1 MIFSTGFR
9 THLFNLFKKH
19 HFKITAILI
28 MLGIGGVAA
37 ATNIVINSGAP
48 ISVGSG
54 SIVATSCDEAITV
67 QALPKFSSTT
77 KLFNVETITVS
88 GVNESTCGNKQMEMM
103 TLLDGTPV
111 FTSWTIASSS
121 NTNGIYYFTSAT
133 SNVNSA
139 YANTALTPNNVIS
152 FSNFALTF
160 KDITTYFAPV
170 GMTLTVTN
178 GSGDTNSPITA
189 NVALRFLAIETPA
202 AVDIS
207 MVLKSKPAGAST
219 PTVSGGTGRANG
231 SSAGWV
237 NLTLT
242 PSITP
247 TVDGTYVFTVI
258 ARDVSSNV
266 SSVVADVQF
275 IAVTNSEP

>member
-9 THLFNLFKKH
+9 THLFDIFKKH

-54 SIVATSCDEAITV
+54 SIVATSCDEAITI
-67 QALPKFSSTT
+67 QALPKFSSST

-88 GVNESTCGNKQMEMM
+88 GVNESTCGYKEMEMM

-111 FTSWTIASSS
+111 FTSWNIASSS

-133 SNVNSA
+133 SSVNAA
-139 YANTALTPNNVIS
+139 YANTALAPNNVIS

-160 KDITTYFAPV
+160 KNLISSVAPFNV
-170 GMTLTVTN
+170 SLTASN
-178 GSGDTNSPITA
+178 GTGTVNSPITA
-189 NVALRFLAIETPA
+189 NVSLSFFSTSSSTVGNVLT
-202 AVDIS
+202 
-207 MVLKSKPAGAST
+207 VLKSKPSGAPT
-219 PTVSGGTGRANG
+219 PTLSGGTGSATG
-231 SSAGWV
+231 SSAGSI

-247 TVDGTYVFTVI
+247 TFVGTYVYTVVVQFTGYPEKT
-258 ARDVSSNV
+258 
-266 SSVVADVQF
+266 VAVDVQF
-275 IAVTNSEP
+275 VAVTNSEP

>member
-1 MIFSTGFR
+1 
-9 THLFNLFKKH
+9 
-19 HFKITAILI
+19 

-48 ISVGSG
+48 ISIGSG

-133 SNVNSA
+133 SSVNVA
-139 YANTALTPNNVIS
+139 YANTALTPNNVVS

-160 KDITTYFAPV
+160 KNLISVAPV
-170 GMTLTVTN
+170 NISLTTN
-178 GSGDTNSPITA
+178 DGTGTVNSPIPA
-189 NVALRFLAIETPA
+189 NVSLSFFSTSSSTVANVF
-202 AVDIS
+202 
-207 MVLKSKPAGAST
+207 MVLKSKPAGDPSS
-219 PTVSGGTGRANG
+219 PTISGGTGQAVG
-231 SSAGWV
+231 STAGTI
-237 NLTLT
+237 NLQLT

-247 TVDGTYVFTVI
+247 TLVGTYVYTVVVTFTGYQTI
-258 ARDVSSNV
+258 TYDVRFV
-266 SSVVADVQF
+266 S
-275 IAVTNSEP
+275 VTSSEP

>member
-1 MIFSTGFR
+1 
-9 THLFNLFKKH
+9 
-19 HFKITAILI
+19 

-133 SNVNSA
+133 SSVNAA
-139 YANTALTPNNVIS
+139 YANTALTPNNVVS

-160 KDITTYFAPV
+160 KDLISVAPV
-170 GMTLTVTN
+170 NVTLTASN
-178 GSGDTNSPITA
+178 GTGTVNSPITA
-189 NVALRFLAIETPA
+189 NVSLSFFSTSSGTVANVATYLQTL
-202 AVDIS
+202 
-207 MVLKSKPAGAST
+207 PAGSSAT
-219 PTVSGGTGRANG
+219 LSGGTGQAVG
-231 SSAGWV
+231 SNAGII
-237 NLTLT
+237 NLQLT

-247 TVDGTYVFTVI
+247 TLVGTYGYTVVVTFTGYPEKTV
-258 ARDVSSNV
+258 AVDVRF
-266 SSVVADVQF
+266 VAV
-275 IAVTNSEP
+275 ANTEP

>member
-1 MIFSTGFR
+1 
-9 THLFNLFKKH
+9 
-19 HFKITAILI
+19 

-48 ISVGSG
+48 ISIGSG

-103 TLLDGTPV
+103 TLLDGTPI

-139 YANTALTPNNVIS
+139 YANTALTPNNVIL

-160 KDITTYFAPV
+160 KDLTFAAPQ
-170 GMTLTVTN
+170 GLTVTTTDET
-178 GSGDTNSPITA
+178 GATNSPITA
-189 NVALRFLAIETPA
+189 TVALRFLAIAPNT
-202 AVDIS
+202 AVDVS
-207 MVLKSKPAGAST
+207 MVWKTKPAGAST
-219 PTVSGGTGRANG
+219 PTVSGGTGRATG
-231 SSAGWV
+231 SSVGWV

-247 TVDGTYVFTVI
+247 TMDGTYVFTVI
-258 ARDVSSNV
+258 VAPVSYP
-266 SSVVADVQF
+266 AQTTTYDIQF